1 MRKRSRKA
9 ENKGS
14 FDKHNYIKKVLGL
27 RRNKYN
33 NELMCKVSWWAQYG
47 DITPSINDDEE
58 IASPTSNYRKTP
70 NVEVANEISPAVS
83 VIIVINSS

>member
-14 FDKHNYIKKVLGL
+14 FDKKNYIKKVLGL

-33 NELMCKVSWWAQYG
+33 NELMCKVSWWAQYK
-47 DITPSINDDEE
+47 DITASINDDDE
-58 IASPTSNYRKTP
+58 
-70 NVEVANEISPAVS
+70 
-83 VIIVINSS
+83 